1 MAPETNMQRTPEQD
15 SICQAFTSGANVMVQ
30 ALAGVGKSTT
40 MVEVVKDLPRSKSV
54 GLIVFNK
61 KAKEDLEK
69 KLLAENLS
77 HAKVFTANG
86 LGHKALFNAGVR
98 PTLDTDK
105 IFKLT
110 KEVGLRKDDL
120 SDCMALVRSARM
132 AGIVP
137 SGLAGKGILPD
148 TLETWGELCSDE
160 FIDPILIS
168 PARDILKKSTKLALA
183 GTIDFDDQ
191 IFITACIF
199 GSFPRFDVTLVDEA
213 QDLAPLNH
221 IQVRKA
227 ARGQIGAVGD
237 NHQAIYA
244 FRGADMHSM
253 ANLRLL
259 REEWSDQTLS
269 ITYRCP
275 RAVVER
281 QREFVP
287 LFQAGP
293 DNLDGVVSS
302 LDKWTPVPNSAILCR
317 NNAPLISL
325 AFALLRKRVPVN
337 LLGRDIGREMKRL
350 WNKLSSHGKRG
361 IDSTIAEAQ
370 RAAAADPKKADKYHS
385 LIAVLQN
392 TSSLDELETFLKET
406 KNAVTLATGHKAKGL
421 EWDTVYFLEPQLI
434 PSEHASTEEE
444 LQQEYNLR
452 YVIETRTKNE
462 LFFVKGKNLQ

>member
-1 MAPETNMQRTPEQD
+1 MIRTPEQE
-15 SICQAFTSGANVMVQ
+15 SICAAFSSGANVMVQ

-40 MVEVVKDLPRSKSV
+40 MVEVVKDLPRTKSV

-69 KLLAENLS
+69 KLQAEGLP

-86 LGHKALFNAGVR
+86 LGHKALFQAGVR
-98 PTLDTDK
+98 PTLDNDK

-120 SDCMALVRSARM
+120 VDCMALVRSARM

-148 TLETWGELCSDE
+148 TLETWGDIARDE

-168 PARDILKKSTKLALA
+168 PARDILRKSTLLALK

-221 IQVRKA
+221 IQVHKTSQG
-227 ARGQIGAVGD
+227 GQLGAVGD

-253 ANLRLL
+253 ANLRRL
-259 REEWSDQTLS
+259 RSSWSDQTLS

-281 QREFVP
+281 FRDFVP

-293 DNLDGVVSS
+293 NNLEGTIES
-302 LDKWTPVPNSAILCR
+302 LRGWTPSPGSAVLCR
-317 NNAPLISL
+317 NNAPLVKL
-325 AFALLRKRVPVN
+325 AFALLRRRIPVQ
-337 LLGRDIGREMKRL
+337 LLGRDIGKEMKRL
-350 WNKLSSHGKRG
+350 WNKLSNHGKRSVE
-361 IDSTIAEAQ
+361 STIYEAARLAEAE
-370 RAAAADPKKADKYHS
+370 PKKADKYDS
-385 LIAVLQN
+385 LIAVLEN
-392 TSSLDELETFLKET
+392 TSSVEEMEAFLKES
-406 KNAVTLATGHKAKGL
+406 KNAVILATGHKAKGL
-421 EWDTVYFLEPQLI
+421 EWDTVHHLEPQLI
-434 PSEHASTEEE
+434 PSQYASTEEE
-444 LQQEYNLR
+444 LVQEDNLR
-452 YVIETRTKNE
+452 YVIETRTRDK
-462 LFFVKGKNLQ
+462 LFLVRQENLQ